1 MGDWILSTAEGIAP
15 GGEVCFLMNLSAL
28 ISYQKLKFLFV
39 LLQVSAVLSN
49 VRRRV
54 RKIRRSG
61 ERMTGAFR

>member
-15 GGEVCFLMNLSAL
+15 GEVCFLMKLSAL
-28 ISYQKLKFLFV
+28 ITKAQILFV
-39 LLQVSAVLSN
+39 LLQVSAMLSS